1 MPNHTQPKHRLSGEE
16 RKADIVATAVKLFS
30 EKGFRGTT
38 TRELAAACGV
48 SEPVLYSHF
57 ATKDELYRAMIE
69 RICCADQRQKDTEL
83 EEARAAQ
90 NDLAYFRRLAEVMLE
105 RFEAEPELV
114 RLLLFSALEGHDLA
128 RLFYER
134 RVVIY
139 FQMITDYI
147 NDRMRV
153 GAFREM
159 DPYLAARV
167 FTGAVR
173 DLGVT
178 AAVFSPR
185 DVKGTRKEIAEGL
198 VGIFLDG
205 IRNTSSST

>member
-1 MPNHTQPKHRLSGEE
+1 ME
-16 RKADIVATAVKLFS
+16 TAVKLFS

-57 ATKDELYRAMIE
+57 ANKDELYRAMIE
-69 RICCADQRQKDTEL
+69 WTCRAGGKANDPEL
-83 EEARAAQ
+83 EEARATH

-114 RLLLFSALEGHDLA
+114 RLLMFSALEGHDLS

-147 NDRMRV
+147 EDRMRA
-153 GAFREM
+153 GAFRQM

-173 DLGVT
+173 DLGV
-178 AAVFSPR
+178 AEAVFGMQ
-185 DVKGTRKEIAEGL
+185 DVKGTQREIAEGL
-198 VGIFLDG
+198 VSIFLEG
-205 IRNTSSST
+205 IRNASSST